1 MDIEATAVCSPP
13 WYFQDTNIICQTN
26 LYTPELQEIVVFA
39 CFVQCSIPA
48 LRVVWHIVGAHNYLL
63 NKPGNRNGKSFEGQ
77 DQL

>member
-1 MDIEATAVCSPP
+1 MDIEATAVYPPP
-13 WYFQDTNIICQTN
+13 WYFQDSICQTN
-26 LYTPELQEIVVFA
+26 LHTPELQEIMVFA

-63 NKPGNRNGKSFEGQ
+63 NKPGKRNGKPFEGQ